1 MCINV
6 SESWEILCGTGREAN
21 SPLVTEPERKATF
34 LEMDMIWFLVYCEYI
49 VHSFKV
55 LHSGCAL
62 LLSRGREVNQMY
74 ICQRV
79 HLNTKSF
86 FSCKTEKQIQVI
98 PDKNHHFH
106 FIIISSILISQFISA
121 FSVRIYCYVVKVHP
135 LSIINNWRAGGDP
148 SWGGGVQPG
157 QVTSS

>member
-1 MCINV
+1 MHQCFRILRNPLWNRQGSKLSTRNWTRTQCYIPGNGHDLV
-6 SESWEILCGTGREAN
+6 SCLLWI
-21 SPLVTEPERKATF
+21 
-34 LEMDMIWFLVYCEYI
+34 Y
-49 VHSFKV
+49 SFKV

-62 LLSRGREVNQMY
+62 LFSRGRDVNQMY

-106 FIIISSILISQFISA
+106 FIIISSIFISQFISA